1 ACEYQDANKDVD
13 QRRRSHPDSPKAPR
27 QYGPLEWLRRPEFY
41 DLMAGYRGEIAK
53 SDEDRLIRS
62 LYKESWSAF
71 YRTAAVEFAVV
82 SGWCRAPIEGPTF
95 ECPGRYLATTIGSTS
110 FKAVC
115 GKRYHVSSRPNKAI
129 PRYPRTRSRPLPKI
143 RMRVTGSTGRSRE
156 ISDLTKS
163 GPLGH
168 TA

>member
-1 ACEYQDANKDVD
+1 MPLSLTRISSCSCCMTYGKPRLVENLIACEYQDANKDVD

-71 YRTAAVEFAVV
+71 YRTAAVE
-82 SGWCRAPIEGPTF
+82 
-95 ECPGRYLATTIGSTS
+95 
-110 FKAVC
+110 
-115 GKRYHVSSRPNKAI
+115 
-129 PRYPRTRSRPLPKI
+129 
-143 RMRVTGSTGRSRE
+143 
-156 ISDLTKS
+156 
-163 GPLGH
+163 
-168 TA
+168 